1 MSRCS
6 FSQGELRILVSMI
19 VSCCLFF
26 SNHTLL
32 SMPMPFHDAAQSL
45 KPQTEQNLRKV
56 STKNDKGPEWQI
68 KKDHGTANR
77 SDEYTLNGFDL

>member
-1 MSRCS
+1 MFILTVRAAN
-6 FSQGELRILVSMI
+6 FSLYD
-19 VSCCLFF
+19 CLAVFLC

-56 STKNDKGPEWQI
+56 SSKRNKGPEWEI
-68 KKDHGTANR
+68 KKDHCLETGVT
-77 SDEYTLNGFDL
+77 STL